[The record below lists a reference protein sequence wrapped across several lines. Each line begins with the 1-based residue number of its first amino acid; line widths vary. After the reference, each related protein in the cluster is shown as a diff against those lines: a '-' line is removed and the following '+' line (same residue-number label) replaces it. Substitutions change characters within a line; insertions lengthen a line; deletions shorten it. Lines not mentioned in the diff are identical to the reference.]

1 MKINMLKQ
9 RGGLFIPASDIE
21 EEKLTKFKSGE
32 VYEIEL
38 KGSRN
43 PAFHSKMFA
52 FFNFCFQY
60 WQGDKEFLSE
70 SKQFD
75 VFRKNLTVLAG
86 FYDEFWTIK
95 GTVRIEAKSLAYSK
109 MEPEEFEECYT
120 ALINAAIKHIFG
132 DADYEIQN
140 RLMSFF

>member
-1 MKINMLKQ
+1 MKINMIKQ
-9 RGGLFIPASDIE
+9 RGGILIPASDAD
-21 EEKLTKFKSGE
+21 EEKLTKFHTGE
-32 VYEIEL
+32 IYPVEL

-43 PAFHSKMFA
+43 PAFHSKMFV

-60 WQGDKEFLSE
+60 WKCDREFLSE
-70 SKQFD
+70 AKQLE

-95 GTVRIEAKSLAYSK
+95 GTLRIEAKSLAYSN
-109 MEPEEFEECYT
+109 MEPDEFEECYK
-120 ALINAAIKHIFG
+120 AMINAAITHIFG
-132 DADYEIQN
+132 DADYDIQN